1 MPLLDTLQKD
11 IVTAMKAK
19 DEARLSTLRMMKTA
33 LQKHQIDAM
42 KPLDDGTE
50 QQILK
55 SLVKQRMDA
64 ADMFRKGGREELAQ
78 KEESERAMIESFLP
92 AGASAEEIDAA
103 IEAAVAE
110 TGASSAKQMGLV
122 MKAVQGKLAG
132 KTIDGRAL
140 SEKVKAK
147 LS

>member
-1 MPLLDTLQKD
+1 MPLLDSLQKD
-11 IVTAMKAK
+11 IVAAMKAK

-42 KPLDDGTE
+42 KPLDDPTE

-55 SLVKQRMDA
+55 SLVKQRIDA
-64 ADMFRKGGREELAQ
+64 ADMFRKGNREELAL
-78 KEESERAMIESFLP
+78 KEESERAMIESYLP
-92 AGASAEEIDAA
+92 ASASAEEIDAA
-103 IEAAVAE
+103 IDSAITE
-110 TGASSAKQMGLV
+110 TGASTAKQMGLV
-122 MKAVQGKLAG
+122 MKAVQAKLAG

-147 LS
+147 LA